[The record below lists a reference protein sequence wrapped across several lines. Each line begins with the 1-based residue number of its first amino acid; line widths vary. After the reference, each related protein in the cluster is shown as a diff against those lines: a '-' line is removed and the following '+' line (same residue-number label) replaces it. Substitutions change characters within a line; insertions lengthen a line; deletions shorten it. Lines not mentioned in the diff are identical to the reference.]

1 MQGEVGGVVQI
12 HRRQSGVFHDWE
24 LVLTSRSNVG
34 HLNGKNAIV
43 HWPETVE
50 SDIYAPQSMSVCCLE
65 NDAACEID
73 VPVQRKQ
80 SVNI

>member
-12 HRRQSGVFHDWE
+12 HSRQLEDWKLVF
-24 LVLTSRSNVG
+24 TSRSNVC
-34 HLNGKNAIV
+34 HLNGKNAIAQ
-43 HWPETVE
+43 WPETVE